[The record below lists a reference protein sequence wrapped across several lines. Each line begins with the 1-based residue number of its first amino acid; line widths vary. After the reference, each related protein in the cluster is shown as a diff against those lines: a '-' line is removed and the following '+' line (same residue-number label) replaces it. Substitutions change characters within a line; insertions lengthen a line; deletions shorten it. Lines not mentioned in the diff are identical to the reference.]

1 MKSIRNAINK
11 GKKKKYGG
19 GGRGES
25 EKNAPLETLGLLPST
40 TPEVARAQGAVTDGK
55 VLPKDCWP
63 RGSLRVTF
71 SAPFSLTT
79 APHPPRPISQA
90 RAGASTA
97 SADEARRQMD
107 AAD

>member
-1 MKSIRNAINK
+1 M
-11 GKKKKYGG
+11 

-25 EKNAPLETLGLLPST
+25 EKNAPLEALGLLPPT

-55 VLPKDCWP
+55 VRPKDCWP
-63 RGSLRVTF
+63 RGSLRVTS

-79 APHPPRPISQA
+79 APPPISQA

-97 SADEARRQMD
+97 SAGEARRQMD

>member
-1 MKSIRNAINK
+1 M
-11 GKKKKYGG
+11 GG
-19 GGRGES
+19 GGES
-25 EKNAPLETLGLLPST
+25 EKNAPLEALGLLPST

-55 VLPKDCWP
+55 VPPKDCWP
-63 RGSLRVTF
+63 RGSLRVTS

-79 APHPPRPISQA
+79 APPHPPTPISQA

-97 SADEARRQMD
+97 SAGEARRQMD